1 MKKKKIEKLFYTMSF
16 LRQEPCLKISLN
28 PQPLR
33 DSTYTLPKFLI
44 NSIFSV
50 SDVLT
55 VYLRLTALEKSTH
68 T

>member
-1 MKKKKIEKLFYTMSF
+1 MSF

-33 DSTYTLPKFLI
+33 DSTYILPKFLI

-55 VYLRLTALEKSTH
+55 VYLKLTALEKSTH